1 MTLHQSLTMVI
12 YGQSKTG
19 KSTLSVTAPA
29 PRLLLDVEGG
39 ARFLPIKPVAWDP
52 TTQAPP
58 EDTGTWDTCV
68 VTMTQF
74 GTLQKVYEWLQSGNH
89 PFKSVIIDSVTEAQV
104 KIVDSVAGRS
114 QVKMQDW
121 GEILRSTTGL
131 LRDLRDLTMHP
142 TNPLT
147 SVILIAMESEDQN
160 GKKRPWLQ
168 GKSGVT
174 LPYLFDITGH
184 LRVDEYPNPDPT
196 QPNIRVRR
204 LVIGP
209 NEDAVA
215 GERVG
220 GRLGEIVEEGD
231 LNITKMIERIYGTVG
246 ATATTE

>member
-1 MTLHQSLTMVI
+1 
-12 YGQSKTG
+12 
-19 KSTLSVTAPA
+19 
-29 PRLLLDVEGG
+29 
-39 ARFLPIKPVAWDP
+39 
-52 TTQAPP
+52 
-58 EDTGTWDTCV
+58 
-68 VTMTQF
+68 MTQF

-89 PFKSVIIDSVTEAQV
+89 PFKSVVIDSVTEAQV

-220 GRLGEIVEEGD
+220 GRLGEVVEEGD
-231 LNITKMIERIYGTVG
+231 LNITRMIERIYGTVG

>member
-1 MTLHQSLTMVI
+1 MTLHQSLTMVL
-12 YGQSKTG
+12 YGQSKVG
-19 KSTLSVTAPA
+19 KSTLAATAPG

-52 TTQAPP
+52 LTQAPP
-58 EDTGTWDTCV
+58 EDNGGWDTCV
-68 VTMTQF
+68 VTLTEF
-74 GTLQKVYEWLQSGNH
+74 STLQKVHEWLSSGQH

-104 KIVDSVAGRS
+104 KIVDSVSGRA

-121 GEILRSTTGL
+121 GEILRATTGL
-131 LRDLRDLTMHP
+131 MRDMRDLTMHP

-147 SVILIAMESEDQN
+147 SVVLIAMENEGQD

-184 LRVDEYPNPDPT
+184 LRVDEFPNPDPT
-196 QPNIRVRR
+196 QPNIRLRR
-204 LVIGP
+204 LIIGP
-209 NEDAVA
+209 NDDAVA

-220 GRLGEIVEEGD
+220 GRLGDVVEGED
-231 LNITKMIERIYGTVG
+231 LNIQNMIDRVYNAVPAE
-246 ATATTE
+246 TA

>member
-1 MTLHQSLTMVI
+1 MTLHQSLTMVL
-12 YGQSKTG
+12 YGQSKVG
-19 KSTLSVTAPA
+19 KSTLAATAPG
-29 PRLLLDVEGG
+29 PRVLLDVEGG

-52 TTQAPP
+52 VTQAPP
-58 EDTGTWDTCV
+58 EDTGTWDTAV
-68 VTMTQF
+68 VSLTEF
-74 GTLQKVYEWLQSGNH
+74 ATLQKAYEWLKSGNH

-104 KIVDSVAGRS
+104 KIVDSVAGRN

-131 LRDLRDLTMHP
+131 MRDMRDLTMHP

-147 SVILIAMESEDQN
+147 SVVLIAMETEGQD

-184 LRVDEYPNPDPT
+184 LRVEEYPNPDPT
-196 QPNIRVRR
+196 QANIRVRR

-209 NEDAVA
+209 NDEALA

-220 GRLGEIVEEGD
+220 GRLGEVVEEGD
-231 LNITKMIERIYGTVG
+231 LNISTMIDRVYGSVP
-246 ATATTE
+246 AETA